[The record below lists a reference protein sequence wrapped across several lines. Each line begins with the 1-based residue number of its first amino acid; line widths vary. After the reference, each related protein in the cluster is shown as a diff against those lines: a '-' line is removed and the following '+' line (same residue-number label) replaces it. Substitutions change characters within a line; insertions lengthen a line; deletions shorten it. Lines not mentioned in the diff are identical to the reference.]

1 MFFRLLSVHI
11 RLMSG
16 RGIRMRRLED
26 ASFQEMIH
34 EHNDYLLQLSYLYVK
49 DWNAAEDIVQE
60 VFIQYWMKSAQFRE
74 RSSLRT
80 YLTRMTINRCKDYLK
95 SWRYRTQIVTNVFT
109 EIIRP
114 KNQLILQDEQL
125 IVAEAVLSLSIK
137 FREVIILYY
146 FKELT
151 IVEIATLLHTSEST
165 IKYRLKKAKGRLKEM
180 LSAHQWEVL
189 TNE

>member
-1 MFFRLLSVHI
+1 M
-11 RLMSG
+11 
-16 RGIRMRRLED
+16 
-26 ASFQEMIH
+26 
-34 EHNDYLLQLSYLYVK
+34 
-49 DWNAAEDIVQE
+49 
-60 VFIQYWMKSAQFRE
+60 
-74 RSSLRT
+74 
-80 YLTRMTINRCKDYLK
+80 
-95 SWRYRTQIVTNVFT
+95 TNVFT

-151 IVEIATLLHTSEST
+151 IVEIATLLHISEST

>member
-1 MFFRLLSVHI
+1 MFFRLLSFYI
-11 RLMSG
+11 RLMSR
-16 RGIRMRRLED
+16 RGMRMRQLED
-26 ASFQEMIH
+26 ARFQAIIR

-60 VFIQYWMKSAQFRE
+60 VFIQYWMKSAQFQE
-74 RSSLRT
+74 QSSLRT
-80 YLTRMTINRCKDYLK
+80 YLTRITINRCKDYLK

-109 EIIRP
+109 EMIRP
-114 KNQLILQDEQL
+114 KSQLILQDEQL

-151 IVEIATLLHTSEST
+151 IVEISTLLHTSEST
-165 IKYRLKKAKGRLKEM
+165 IKYRLKKARGRLKEM
-180 LSAHQWEVL
+180 LSTHQWEVL